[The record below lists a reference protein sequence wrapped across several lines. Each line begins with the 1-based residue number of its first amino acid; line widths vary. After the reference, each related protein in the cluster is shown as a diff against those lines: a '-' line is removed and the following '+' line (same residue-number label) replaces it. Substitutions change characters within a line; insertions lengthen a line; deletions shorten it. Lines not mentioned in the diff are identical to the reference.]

1 MTRKQQKTVP
11 ALAAVL
17 VVGSLL
23 ASCAEG
29 GGQEEGGSNSSSSA
43 KPHGYVEGAEEAA
56 EQQSRLVLRDD
67 GTGAVSLLDLVEED
81 TRKLGRAKDASG
93 MSTDGRFAYVVSPNG
108 TGVFDGGSWM
118 VDHGD
123 HVHYY
128 RAKAKD
134 LGRVEKKEAE
144 HAFSSPSLTALT
156 FADGTARLLDRARM
170 EKGKFKTTAVLKDAR
185 KGPVVPYE
193 DVALVPVS
201 GSGGRTVVEVRDTKG
216 QKKEQLDEE
225 CADLQGAAETRRGV
239 VFGCADG
246 ALFVSGKTEG
256 KLKAEKIPFP
266 DDVKKEERPDSFSHR
281 SLGTTLA
288 AKAGDKG
295 AWLLDVTER
304 RWKRVDSGPVV
315 AVNTAGEGTP
325 LLALDRSGTLTS
337 YDAESGKESASRKV
351 LRKPVRKGSE
361 PVIEIDANRAY
372 VNDVDAKKIYE
383 IDYADDLR
391 KARTFPLDFAPTDMV
406 ETGR

>member
-29 GGQEEGGSNSSSSA
+29 GGQEEGDADSSSSA

-56 EQQSRLVLRDD
+56 EQQSRLVLRDG

-93 MSTDGRFAYVVSPNG
+93 MSTDGRFAYVGSPNG
-108 TGVFDGGSWM
+108 TEVFDGGSWM

-134 LGRVEKKEAE
+134 VGGVGKKEAE
-144 HAFSSPSLTALT
+144 HVFSSPSLTALS

-170 EKGKFKTTAVLKDAR
+170 EKGKLRTTAVLKDAR

-201 GSGGRTVVEVRDTKG
+201 GSGGGTVVEVRDTEG
-216 QKKEQLDEE
+216 RKKEQLAEK
-225 CADLQGAAETRRGV
+225 CADLRGAAVTRRGV

-246 ALFVSGKTEG
+246 ALFVSGKTDGE
-256 KLKAEKIPFP
+256 LEAEKIPFP
-266 DDVKKEERPDSFSHR
+266 DDVEKEERPGAFSHR

-315 AVNTAGEGTP
+315 AVNTAGEGAP

-337 YDAESGKESASRKV
+337 YDAESGEELASRKV
-351 LRKPVRKGSE
+351 LRKPARKGSE
-361 PVIEIDANRAY
+361 PTIEVDANRAY
-372 VNDVDAKKIYE
+372 VNDVAARKIYE

-391 KARTFPLDFAPTDMV
+391 RARTFPLDFAPTDMV